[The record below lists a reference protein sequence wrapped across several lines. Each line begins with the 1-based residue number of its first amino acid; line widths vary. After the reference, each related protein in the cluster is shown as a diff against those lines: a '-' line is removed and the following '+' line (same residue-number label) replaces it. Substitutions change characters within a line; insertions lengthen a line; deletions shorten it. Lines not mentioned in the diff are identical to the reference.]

1 MSDTK
6 PTPAINTPYAVV
18 IEDDDNIRELHR
30 QVLTQSGFAPVLA
43 ANATDG
49 LEAVRDYDPVVTLVD
64 VQMPGMDGFA
74 AARRIREFSDTYILM
89 VTALADEI
97 DVIEGLSAGAD
108 DYIQKPFRPRELR
121 ARIDALLRRPRTVS
135 HSLSAPTPP
144 HEPAA
149 APAPA
154 IPAQPGVPRDFI
166 EPETPEHIDIGT
178 PRSPR
183 IQTMQPRPAVIR
195 AVPPHPA
202 PVAVNLSTPHPSTAA
217 PAAPT
222 EAPVVEATVVEVTEA
237 PPATTPAPAAA
248 TGPDTEPTGVGEF
261 IHSGTLALNR
271 KTGDVRVE
279 GRPVELNS
287 GEFALLSTLVESGN
301 RIRST
306 ANLVLTLRDEG
317 YVTTYYINEDDKRA
331 VKAHMSNLM
340 RKLGDTGVTPKWV
353 ENVRDVGYRMVVAD

>member
-1 MSDTK
+1 MSDTQ
-6 PTPAINTPYAVV
+6 PSAAVNTPYAVV

-43 ANATDG
+43 SNASDG
-49 LEAVRDYDPVVTLVD
+49 LAAVRDFNPAVTLVD

-121 ARIDALLRRPRTVS
+121 ARIEALLRRPRTVS
-135 HSLSAPTPP
+135 HSLSSPSHPETTVTPV
-144 HEPAA
+144 AA
-149 APAPA
+149 ASAPVV
-154 IPAQPGVPRDFI
+154 PAQPGVVVAAPD
-166 EPETPEHIDIGT
+166 PHAGIGT
-178 PRSPR
+178 PGAPLIHAMEPR
-183 IQTMQPRPAVIR
+183 QPVIR
-195 AVPPHPA
+195 AVTPSPT
-202 PVAVNLSTPHPSTAA
+202 PVAVHLSTPHPSSEPAA
-217 PAAPT
+217 PAA
-222 EAPVVEATVVEVTEA
+222 EAPA
-237 PPATTPAPAAA
+237 PAPTAEQPAAAPDAPAAA
-248 TGPDTEPTGVGEF
+248 AASSDEGEF

-271 KTGDVRVE
+271 TTGAVRVE
-279 GRPVELNS
+279 GEPVDLNA
-287 GEFALLSTLVESGN
+287 GEFALLSTLVESGT

-353 ENVRDVGYRMVVAD
+353 ENVRGVGYRMVDDD